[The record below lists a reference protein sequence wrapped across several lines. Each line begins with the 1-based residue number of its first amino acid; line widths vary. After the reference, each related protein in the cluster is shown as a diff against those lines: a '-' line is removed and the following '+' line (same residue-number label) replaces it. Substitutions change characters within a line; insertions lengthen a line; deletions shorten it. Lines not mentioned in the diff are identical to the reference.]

1 MDLQLPKKGRQG
13 NYSLQIKQIECSL
26 VADAD
31 MNNTTLGGADF
42 YGVFYNANYSHREG
56 AFCSDLKTCQLDHI

>member
-1 MDLQLPKKGRQG
+1 MHLQLPKKGRRG

-31 MNNTTLGGADF
+31 MNNTTLDGADF
-42 YGVFYNANYSHREG
+42 YGVF
-56 AFCSDLKTCQLDHI
+56 L